1 MSAITR
7 RLREENDVLR
17 KRVLE
22 LEAAYNALIVVRIEE
37 LATAILTARGVAR
50 KPP

>member
-7 RLREENDVLR
+7 RLREENEALR
-17 KRVLE
+17 KRLVDLE
-22 LEAAYNALIVVRIEE
+22 KAFNELIVVRIDE
-37 LATAILTARGVAR
+37 LAAAILAVRER

>member
-7 RLREENDVLR
+7 RLRDENEVLR

-22 LEAAYNALIVVRIEE
+22 LETAYNALLVVRIDE
-37 LATAILTARGVAR
+37 LTAAIIAVRER

>member
-22 LEAAYNALIVVRIEE
+22 LETAYNALIVVRIDE
-37 LATAILTARGVAR
+37 LAAAILAVRER